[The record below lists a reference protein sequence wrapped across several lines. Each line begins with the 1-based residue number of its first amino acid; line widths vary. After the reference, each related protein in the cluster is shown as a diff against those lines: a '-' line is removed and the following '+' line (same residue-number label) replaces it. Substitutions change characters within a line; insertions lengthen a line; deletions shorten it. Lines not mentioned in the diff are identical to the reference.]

1 MGYPDVCDEGEIL
14 IDPSR
19 LEDVEHVSKIYER
32 RSLGNAG
39 WESPGTGHAIPRAPS
54 AITTRP

>member
-19 LEDVEHVSKIYER
+19 LEDEHVSKIER
-32 RSLGNAG
+32 RILGNARLG
-39 WESPGTGHAIPRAPS
+39 LPADAIPRAPS